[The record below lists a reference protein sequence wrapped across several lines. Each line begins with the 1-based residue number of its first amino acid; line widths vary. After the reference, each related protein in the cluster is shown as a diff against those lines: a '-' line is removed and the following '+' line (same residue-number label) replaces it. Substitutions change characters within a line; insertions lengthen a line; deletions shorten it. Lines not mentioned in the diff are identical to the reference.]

1 MRTSVITH
9 PNSKK
14 PRVEIDLLENL
25 HVYVSEPPLE
35 DKANKAVLEALAR
48 HFHVKKG
55 AVTLLSGHKSK
66 NKQFEITQTKT

>member
-48 HFHVKKG
+48 HFHVKG
-55 AVTLLSGHKSK
+55 SCHLA
-66 NKQFEITQTKT
+66 IRTQI